1 MLDLD
6 SNQLSDNTLQ
16 QINVFFKEIDF
27 KDTAYSFKKGVFVN
41 PKFNYEFLV
50 ASDTMNF
57 VFIKLY
63 EDTDSVILAIN
74 KLLCYSNIIHKFKDA
89 YYPNQSVIYP
99 YDFRF
104 LNADKPSL
112 NIICK
117 NDDDQKFRMVGYDK
131 NLYGSWLVDSVVNNH
146 IEYNPN
152 LI

>member
-112 NIICK
+112 NII
-117 NDDDQKFRMVGYDK
+117 
-131 NLYGSWLVDSVVNNH
+131 
-146 IEYNPN
+146 
-152 LI
+152 